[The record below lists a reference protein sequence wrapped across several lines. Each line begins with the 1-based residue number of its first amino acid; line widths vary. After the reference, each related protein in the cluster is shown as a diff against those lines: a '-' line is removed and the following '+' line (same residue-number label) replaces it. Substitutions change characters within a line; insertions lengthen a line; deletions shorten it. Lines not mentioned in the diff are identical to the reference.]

1 MLIVCLWLIVCVFN
15 MHRLC
20 VQFKLRVLSKLAA
33 SLSKHM
39 PEKVP
44 EDSSSILRSPMP
56 GTVVAVSV
64 KAGDTVKR

>member
-1 MLIVCLWLIVCVFN
+1 MLC
-15 MHRLC
+15 LC
-20 VQFKLRVLSKLAA
+20 VQFKVRVLSKLAA

-64 KAGDTVKR
+64 KAGDTVKKKSINIYTVPFTCLC